1 MSESTKSDPGPLEAK
16 DFALTTLGTLVIFR
30 SSNLVIDGL
39 IGDLSNLHY
48 YLAIVITLGI
58 IGIYGALK
66 KDYVKLFAGVISAAT
81 ELVLGINEIILFFMS
96 SSTCVL
102 YESLFSILAGSLA
115 LYFSYKYSMVLRET
129 IVPKQS
135 ILQEPKSEYAVEL
148 INVIK
153 DYHVG
158 PIVVHALRGVS
169 LKIKRGEFVA
179 IMGPSGSGKSTLLNL
194 IGAID
199 RPTSGKVLIDGVDI
213 SKLDDNELAE
223 LRNKKIGFVFQAY
236 NLINR
241 TTVLRNVELPAI
253 VAGVPKK
260 ERVKRAKEVLRIV
273 GLEEEIYRSPKYL
286 SGGQQQR
293 VAIARALINNP
304 SIILADEPTGNLDSK
319 TGYEVMSYLRKLNE
333 EFGTTVIVVT
343 HARDVAEMAD
353 RILYIR
359 DGKIIG
365 EEILR
370 RGEKR

>member
-58 IGIYGALK
+58 IGIHGALK

-81 ELVLGINEIILFFMS
+81 ELILGINELILFFIS
-96 SSTCVL
+96 SSTYVL

-129 IVPKQS
+129 TVPKQS

-148 INVIK
+148 IDVVK

-213 SKLDDNELAE
+213 SKLDDDELAE

-253 VAGVPKK
+253 VAGVPRK

-333 EFGTTVIVVT
+333 EFGTTIIVVT

-370 RGEKR
+370 RGEK

>member
-39 IGDLSNLHY
+39 IGDFNNLHY

-81 ELVLGINEIILFFMS
+81 ELILGINEIILFFIS
-96 SSTCVL
+96 SSACVL

-213 SKLDDNELAE
+213 LKLDDNELAE

-253 VAGVPKK
+253 VAGVPRK

-333 EFGTTVIVVT
+333 EFGTTIIVVT

-370 RGEKR
+370 RGEK